1 VYKRQ
6 QLDKKFGLSE
16 LVGGSRQVFVMA
28 GVTDGI
34 LVEGIKVLSET
45 EMDVQLFVLDTDIEG
60 GRLFTIRVKR

>member
-1 VYKRQ
+1 
-6 QLDKKFGLSE
+6 
-16 LVGGSRQVFVMA
+16 MA

-34 LVEGIKVLSET
+34 LVEGIKVFSET